1 MGSPESEPNR
11 KADEERHQVTLTRGF
26 QMGKYPVTRVQW
38 EAVMRGK
45 PSEFRD
51 LQGSVP
57 VEQVSWNDCQEF
69 ITKLNTLVPGGGFR
83 LPTEAEWEY
92 ACRAGTEGAR
102 YGDLGEIAWYQDNS
116 GGSPHPV
123 GQKKPN
129 DWGLYDMLGNVLE
142 WCADLAGGYP
152 SGLFC
157 IDPRGPRTSSGGV
170 IQRGSSCSLPVS
182 SRSSSGPI
190 DNFRAAERSWSYPSD
205 RSYSFVLRLARTLPS
220 PPPRE
225 AGAGVAVKP
234 GTEGTHQLAIPQ
246 DSSAARDTIHR
257 GPVSRLQTQTS
268 CVPRRSGSVELF
280 MRCQFRP

>member
-102 YGDLGEIAWYQDNS
+102 YGAWGRSLGTRI
-116 GGSPHPV
+116 
-123 GQKKPN
+123 
-129 DWGLYDMLGNVLE
+129 
-142 WCADLAGGYP
+142 
-152 SGLFC
+152 
-157 IDPRGPRTSSGGV
+157 
-170 IQRGSSCSLPVS
+170 IQEGR
-182 SRSSSGPI
+182 RI
-190 DNFRAAERSWSYPSD
+190 
-205 RSYSFVLRLARTLPS
+205 RLARKS
-220 PPPRE
+220 PTI
-225 AGAGVAVKP
+225 GACTTCLETCLSGVRTWLEVIHRVSFALTPEDPARARVV
-234 GTEGTHQLAIPQ
+234 G
-246 DSSAARDTIHR
+246 SSAAARVACPSALAVRRAPSTISGQRSVPGPILPTVATASSCASR
-257 GPVSRLQTQTS
+257 GVSL
-268 CVPRRSGSVELF
+268 VPRPGKRA
-280 MRCQFRP
+280 QA

>member
-45 PSEFRD
+45 PSEFRG

-102 YGDLGEIAWYQDNS
+102 YGDLGEIAWYQNNS

-142 WCADLAGGYP
+142 WCADLE
-152 SGLFC
+152 
-157 IDPRGPRTSSGGV
+157 V
-170 IQRGSSCSLPVS
+170 
-182 SRSSSGPI
+182 
-190 DNFRAAERSWSYPSD
+190 
-205 RSYSFVLRLARTLPS
+205 
-220 PPPRE
+220 
-225 AGAGVAVKP
+225 
-234 GTEGTHQLAIPQ
+234 
-246 DSSAARDTIHR
+246 IHR
-257 GPVSRLQTQTS
+257 VSFALAKEDTARAR
-268 CVPRRSGSVELF
+268 VV
-280 MRCQFRP
+280 

>member
-1 MGSPESEPNR
+1 M
-11 KADEERHQVTLTRGF
+11 TLTRGF

-123 GQKKPN
+123 GQKSPTI
-129 DWGLYDMLGNVLE
+129 GACTTCLE
-142 WCADLAGGYP
+142 TCL
-152 SGLFC
+152 SGV
-157 IDPRGPRTSSGGV
+157 RTWLEV
-170 IQRGSSCSLPVS
+170 
-182 SRSSSGPI
+182 
-190 DNFRAAERSWSYPSD
+190 
-205 RSYSFVLRLARTLPS
+205 
-220 PPPRE
+220 
-225 AGAGVAVKP
+225 
-234 GTEGTHQLAIPQ
+234 
-246 DSSAARDTIHR
+246 IHR
-257 GPVSRLQTQTS
+257 VSFALTPEDPARAR
-268 CVPRRSGSVELF
+268 VV
-280 MRCQFRP
+280 